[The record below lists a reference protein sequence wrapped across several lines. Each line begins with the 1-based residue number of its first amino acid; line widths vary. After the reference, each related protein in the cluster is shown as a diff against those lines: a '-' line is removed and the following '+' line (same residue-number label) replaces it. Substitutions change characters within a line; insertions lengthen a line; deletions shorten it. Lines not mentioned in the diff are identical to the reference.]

1 MESTSKLISAVD
13 TIRSVQGLL
22 LSTLRM
28 SVMVMMPY
36 GLWMVIPLA
45 LGDADFQWSGQG
57 AIVEPDVMTVMDTVN
72 HQ

>member
-1 MESTSKLISAVD
+1 MESTSKLNSSVD

-45 LGDADFQWSGQG
+45 LGDADFQWSGHG
-57 AIVEPDVMTVMDTVN
+57 VTVEPDVMTVMAIVN